1 MTLCFLYGILTES
14 EGDKVMD
21 KLKRTAEI
29 AADWWAKHLGTPK
42 QDNGTDN
49 ELGMILY
56 ALLSMQEAPK
66 TDVAMEFKE
75 DLTLSIIEK
84 LKSFGEC
91 RLYVDYAPE
100 GVLGEIACKHNI
112 SKWAFPC
119 KSSMKITPEKVE
131 VSDGYKHPYVTIY
144 EGEESENE

>member
-1 MTLCFLYGILTES
+1 
-14 EGDKVMD
+14 MD
-21 KLKRTAEI
+21 KIKKTAEV
-29 AADWWAKHLGTPK
+29 AAEWWAKHLGTPK

-66 TDVAMEFKE
+66 EDVAIAFKK
-75 DLTLSIIEK
+75 DLTLAIIDE
-84 LKSFGEC
+84 LKEYGNC
-91 RLYVDYAPE
+91 NLYVDYAPE
-100 GVLGEIACKHNI
+100 GLLGEISNRHKI
-112 SKWAFPC
+112 SGWAFPC
-119 KSSMKITPEKVE
+119 KSSMKITPDKVE